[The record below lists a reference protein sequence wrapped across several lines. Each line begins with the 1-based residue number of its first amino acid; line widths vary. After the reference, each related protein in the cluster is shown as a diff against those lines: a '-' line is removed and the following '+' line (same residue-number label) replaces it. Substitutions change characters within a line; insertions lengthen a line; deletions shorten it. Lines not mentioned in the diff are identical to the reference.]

1 MPAHATS
8 PEHLAALYQ
17 RLRPILEP
25 HVPNMRMIQDNER
38 GLYLNAHTR
47 MKNGQPLF
55 FAAVMITPPE
65 VSFYVYAVEMYPD
78 LLDAFPV
85 LADHL
90 QGTHCFTFSTLGDDE
105 FAAMEALVA
114 ASLERLQ
121 AEGDL

>member
-8 PEHLAALYQ
+8 PESLAAIYR

-25 HVPNMRMIQDNER
+25 HIPNMQVIQDNER

-47 MKNGQPLF
+47 MRNGQPLF

-65 VSFYVYAVEMYPD
+65 VSFYVFAVELYPD

-85 LADHL
+85 LADRL
-90 QGTHCFTFSTLGDDE
+90 QGTHCFTFDDLSDE
-105 FAAMEALVA
+105 QLAAMESLVA
-114 ASLERLQ
+114 ASHARLK